1 MQGKAGMHK
10 QERSDGVA
18 VITVSMLCAL
28 YPPLSLQ
35 AFIKALLLWVNVFSI
50 ELFPSPKEYFSQQA
64 KK

>member
-28 YPPLSLQ
+28 YPPLSLS
-35 AFIKALLLWVNVFSI
+35 KLS
-50 ELFPSPKEYFSQQA
+50 
-64 KK
+64 